1 MKFEDKTT
9 KRPQARSVVNI
20 RTKVS
25 KFTWCTSDDCAIWFW
40 WYHTR
45 DRQLSLKPPNPCPS
59 DKTNEPLDLTEYWPA
74 SELGQTDR
82 HTTPRRTPNTRSD
95 PILQPKHRE
104 NEDET
109 RFDTKTRRVAGKNKL
124 QTQPTLPQLRLTPR
138 VTGKRNAPKESA
150 RAQKRNSS
158 RRDQP
163 EKKLTQLEV
172 ETECTK
178 KEEMENANAPRWING
193 ERGKSTSNV
202 LHLFSIKEALY

>member
-20 RTKVS
+20 RTKVP

-74 SELGQTDR
+74 SELGQTDW
-82 HTTPRRTPNTRSD
+82 HTTPRRTPSTRSD
-95 PILQPKHRE
+95 PILQPTHQE
-104 NEDET
+104 SEDET
-109 RFDTKTRRVAGKNKL
+109 RSTQKLDGVQKKKL
-124 QTQPTLPQLRLTPR
+124 QTQRPCHNSGSLPGSQESGTPQR
-138 VTGKRNAPKESA
+138 DLQN
-150 RAQKRNSS
+150 RNSS

-172 ETECTK
+172 EMECTK
-178 KEEMENANAPRWING
+178 KEEMENTNAPRWIIR

-202 LHLFSIKEALY
+202 LHL